1 VHHIQIKISIEVV
14 NQELAMAIN
23 QQITRNMF
31 EEISSTKFNKKK
43 ETLGYPKPI
52 NDLILYLYTLRMMII
67 DIRNNE

>member
-1 VHHIQIKISIEVV
+1 
-14 NQELAMAIN
+14 MAIN